1 MNTPIYLLALLLITL
16 VLLSAFFSAAET
28 GMMSINRYRLK
39 HLAKTSKNAKRVHDM
54 LQRPDRFLGM
64 VLLGNTFFN
73 IITGSLATVIAIEL
87 LGDKWGVIVASVAT
101 TVLLLIF
108 AELCPKTL
116 AALYPEKI
124 AFPASMPVKF
134 FLTLCYPL
142 VWATNAISNGILKL
156 FGVSF
161 APLES
166 AGITRDELRTIVH
179 ETTGR
184 IPSKHRNMLLSIL
197 DLEKVAVEDIMV
209 PRTEIVGLDIDNEWD
224 VVLAQLASTQHTFL
238 PVYQQD
244 LNNII
249 GFIHAKRAL
258 HLMADREFNLEK
270 LKQSLDDTLFVPEGT
285 SVTRQMINFQHAKK
299 RFALVVDEYGDILG
313 LITLDDILEEIV
325 GEFTTN
331 ISVSYSIIEQ
341 EDGSYLVDGA
351 TTIREFNREARWTL
365 PITGP
370 KTVSGLVI
378 EYLQDIPAIG
388 TCCLIGGVP
397 IEVVSVQ
404 DNRIKTLKIFAP
416 IHPQKKEIS
425 EIL

>member
-1 MNTPIYLLALLLITL
+1 M
-16 VLLSAFFSAAET
+16 LSAFFSAAET

-39 HLAKTSKNAKRVHDM
+39 HLAKTSKNAKRVHEM

-73 IITGSLATVIAIEL
+73 IFTGSLATVIAIEL
-87 LGDKWGVIVASVAT
+87 FGEQWGVIAASAFT

-124 AFPASMPVKF
+124 ALPASLPVKF

-142 VWATNAISNGILKL
+142 VWATNTVSNGILKML
-156 FGVSF
+156 GVSF
-161 APLES
+161 APLET
-166 AGITRDELRTIVH
+166 AGITPDELRTIVH

-184 IPSKHRNMLLSIL
+184 IPSKHRKMLLSIL
-197 DLEKVAVEDIMV
+197 DLEKVAVDNIMV
-209 PRTEIVGLDIDNEWD
+209 PRTEIIGLDINNEWD
-224 VVLAQLASTQHTFL
+224 AILAQLAGTQHTFL
-238 PVYQQD
+238 PVYQGD
-244 LNNII
+244 LNNVI

-258 HLMADREFNLEK
+258 NLMADKEFNLEK
-270 LKQSLDDTLFVPEGT
+270 LKGSLDDPLFVPEGT
-285 SVTRQMINFQHAKK
+285 SLTRQMINFQKAKK

-313 LITLDDILEEIV
+313 LVTLDDILEEIV

-331 ISVSYSIIEQ
+331 ISVSYSLMAQ

-351 TTIREFNREARWTL
+351 TTIREFNREAKWTL
-365 PITGP
+365 PLSGP
-370 KTVSGLVI
+370 KTISGLVI
-378 EYLQDIPAIG
+378 DYLQDIPSIG
-388 TCCLIGGVP
+388 TCCLIEEVP

-404 DNRIKTLKIFAP
+404 DNRIKTLKIFP
-416 IHPQKKEIS
+416 PLKPQQEEEESI
-425 EIL
+425 